1 MAHTCE
7 VQVRWGDSDR
17 LGHVNN
23 VLYAEY
29 AQESRVRF
37 FREAVLPGGPVQPMV
52 VRRLSFDY
60 LRPVTDE
67 TAPLTVEL
75 TIPRVGTSSFAVR
88 QVMRDRTGAVCAEVD
103 SVMVAFDTVTEQA
116 VPLPD
121 RIRDRL
127 REHAPVGAVS

>member
-1 MAHTCE
+1 MAHTCQIE
-7 VQVRWGDSDR
+7 VRWGDSDR

-37 FREAVLPGGPVQPMV
+37 FRESVTIGGPLHPLV
-52 VRRLSFDY
+52 VRKLSFDY

-75 TIPRVGTSSFAVR
+75 TIPKVGTSSFAVH

-103 SVMVAFDTVTEQA
+103 SVMVAFDPVTEQA

-121 RIRDRL
+121 RIREQL
-127 REHAPVGAVS
+127 RTHAPVDVTS